1 MKIIENKKL
10 NSNLWR
16 YLLNI
21 WTVIFYTLIVADCY
35 KNNSLHVFIEP
46 VSAIY
51 LAVLAVYTTQKEFQR
66 WHNYNIGFHPGEKY
80 VIIWTVLII
89 ILFIL
94 DATNPNYV
102 LPSEVFT
109 SYLVVIGILAITKSS
124 KKNYLELKKNKK

>member
-1 MKIIENKKL
+1 MI

-21 WTVIFYTLIVADCY
+21 WTLIFYGIIIGDY
-35 KNNSLHVFIEP
+35 FKNNSLHIFIEP

-51 LAVLAVYTTQKEFQR
+51 LAVLAVYSTQKEFQR

-80 VIIWTVLII
+80 VIIWTILII

-94 DATNPNYV
+94 DATNTNYV

-109 SYLVVIGILAITKSS
+109 AYLVVIGILAITKRS
-124 KKNYLELKKNKK
+124 KKNYLNKKNF